1 MPRLQPFVPRL
12 QPQVPRLRP
21 YVYRWEKQ
29 QKRLQSEAEETAQRS
44 DGAVTAALILQARHI
59 GWQPGHIGWQ
69 PGHGGSQP
77 GVHWAAAADPVALR
91 RSTMQT
97 IGSGE
102 EAAAA
107 AAAAEEAAKQEAEA
121 AAEEVIDEPPPM
133 PNLEGQELTA
143 CYLFVAPT
151 REATAARHSFVR
163 RHIATRHLPGW
174 RPHPAGYHPTP
185 DASRR
190 EAG

>member
-1 MPRLQPFVPRL
+1 
-12 QPQVPRLRP
+12 
-21 YVYRWEKQ
+21 
-29 QKRLQSEAEETAQRS
+29 
-44 DGAVTAALILQARHI
+44 
-59 GWQPGHIGWQ
+59 
-69 PGHGGSQP
+69 
-77 GVHWAAAADPVALR
+77 
-91 RSTMQT
+91 MQT

-174 RPHPAGYHPTP
+174 RPHPAGDHPTP